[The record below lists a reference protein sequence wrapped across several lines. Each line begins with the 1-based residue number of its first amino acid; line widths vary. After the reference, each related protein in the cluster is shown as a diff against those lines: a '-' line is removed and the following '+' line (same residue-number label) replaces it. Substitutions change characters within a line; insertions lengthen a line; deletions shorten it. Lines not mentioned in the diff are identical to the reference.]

1 MSFLYPWFLLALSAI
16 SIPIIIHLFRF
27 RKFKK
32 VYFSNINFLQ
42 HVTSETKKQSQLKH
56 LLVLM
61 MRILAIVFL
70 VLAFSRPYLP
80 SEESFANNYGNRVS
94 LYIDNSFSMES
105 TSSYG
110 TMLDHAKQNA
120 SEIVRSFEPTD
131 RFQLLTNDFEGKHQ
145 RYVSQDEF
153 MQMLNEVDFSP
164 RVKTLEQINQRQ
176 EELIREENPDQS
188 ALIFMLSDFQKN
200 VFSLDQL
207 EPDSTM
213 DYFFLPYQNE
223 ERGNV
228 YIDSVWINS
237 PVRLI
242 QQPLTITARIFN
254 ESDVPLENQPLRLYV
269 SDVQRA
275 IASYDINANSFT
287 DVELTYTLS
296 SEPIQ
301 NLQLEITDFPV
312 TFDDRFY
319 LSFQL
324 SKNIPVLII
333 NQDAP
338 NRFINTLLNTDSL
351 FEVKNT
357 QISTIDYASLSR
369 QNLIILN
376 EITNLP
382 EALAG
387 ALNEYVTQGGNLL
400 IFPAA
405 NMERSGMNRFLS
417 SINIA
422 NYGQLDTI
430 ETKVSSINE
439 MHDVYQDVFD
449 EIPENINLPEVEKY
463 YVLEQQTRSRQ
474 EYLLQ
479 LQNGNLFFTSTRAG
493 KGNVFLSAVPAS
505 EEFSN
510 FQRHAIFVPTIY
522 NIALYSN
529 EFYPLWNNLSEDES
543 VLIRNYDPQSDEVL
557 TLTGPDVEVIPEMR
571 SVNNNIRLFFYDQ
584 LTTAEHYQ
592 LMSGQEQLRTLS
604 FNYDRRESRLSGYS
618 PEELEQELNVSNT
631 SNFHLFDSG
640 SSLSVNKQMEHI
652 KSARQLWKI
661 FLIIAL
667 LFLFAEVLLLRL
679 WK

>member
-16 SIPIIIHLFRF
+16 IIPIIIHLFRF
-27 RKFKK
+27 RRFKK

-42 HVTSETKKQSQLKH
+42 YVTSETKKQSQLKH
-56 LLVLM
+56 LVVLLT
-61 MRILAIVFL
+61 RILAIIFL

-80 SEESFANNYGNRVS
+80 SAENLANTYGNRVS
-94 LYIDNSFSMES
+94 IYIDNSFSMES
-105 TSSYG
+105 SSSYG

-120 SEIVRSFEPTD
+120 GEIVKSFEPTD

-153 MQMLNEVDFSP
+153 LQMLNEVDFSP
-164 RVKTLEQINQRQ
+164 RVKNLEQINQRQ
-176 EELIREENPDQS
+176 ENLIREENPDQN
-188 ALIFMLSDFQKN
+188 ALIFMLSDFQQN
-200 VFSLDQL
+200 VFSPDQIK
-207 EPDSTM
+207 PDSTM
-213 DYFFLPYQNE
+213 DYFLLPYQNQQRE
-223 ERGNV
+223 NV

-237 PVRLI
+237 PVRL
-242 QQPLTITARIFN
+242 QGQPLTITARIYN
-254 ESDVPLENQPLRLYV
+254 ESDVSLENQPLRLFV

-287 DVELTYTLS
+287 DVTLTYNLG
-296 SEPIQ
+296 SEPVQ
-301 NLQLEITDFPV
+301 DMLLEITDFPV

-324 SKNIPVLII
+324 SKNIPVLVI
-333 NQDAP
+333 NQDEP
-338 NRFINTLLNTDSL
+338 NRFINTLLKTDSL

-357 QISTIDYASLSR
+357 QTSMVDYSSLSR

-376 EITNLP
+376 EISNLP
-382 EALAG
+382 EALAT

-400 IFPAA
+400 VLPAE
-405 NMERSGMNRFLS
+405 NMERTGMNRFLS
-417 SINIA
+417 SLKIA

-439 MHDVYQDVFD
+439 RHDVYQDVFD
-449 EIPENINLPEVEKY
+449 DIPENINLPEVKKHY
-463 YVLEQQTRSRQ
+463 ILEQQTRSRQ

-505 EEFSN
+505 DEFSN

-543 VLIRNYDPQSDEVL
+543 VLIRNYNPQSDEVL
-557 TLTGPDVEVIPEMR
+557 TLTGMDVEVIPEIR
-571 SVNNNIRLFFYDQ
+571 SANNNIRLFFYDQ
-584 LTTAEHYQ
+584 LTTAGQYK
-592 LMSGQEQLRTLS
+592 LMSGQEQLRTIS
-604 FNYDRRESRLSGYS
+604 FNYDRRESKLTGYS
-618 PEELEQELNVSNT
+618 PDELEKELNISNT
-631 SNFHLFDSG
+631 SNLHLFDSD
-640 SSLSVNKQMEHI
+640 SSVSINKQMERI
-652 KSARQLWKI
+652 NSARQLWKI

-667 LFLFAEVLLLRL
+667 LFLFAEILLLRF

>member
-16 SIPIIIHLFRF
+16 AIPIIIHLFRF
-27 RKFKK
+27 RRFKK
-32 VYFSNINFLQ
+32 VYFSNISFLQ

-56 LLVLM
+56 LLVLIT
-61 MRILAIVFL
+61 RILAIIFL

-80 SEESFANNYGNRVS
+80 SGQNLANNYGNRVS

-105 TSSYG
+105 SSSYG

-120 SEIVRSFEPTD
+120 REIVQSFEPTD

-145 RYVSQDEF
+145 RFVSQDEIL
-153 MQMLNEVDFSP
+153 QMLNEVDFSP
-164 RVKTLEQINQRQ
+164 GVKTLEQINQRQ
-176 EELIREENPDQS
+176 EELIKEENPDQN
-188 ALIFMLSDFQKN
+188 ALIFMLSDFQEN
-200 VFSLDQL
+200 IFNL
-207 EPDSTM
+207 EQFDPDSTM

-223 ERGNV
+223 QRGNV

-237 PVRLI
+237 PVRLN
-242 QQPLTITARIFN
+242 QQPLTLTARIFN
-254 ESDVPLENQPLRLYV
+254 ESDVALENQPLRLYV

-287 DVELTYTLS
+287 DVSLTYTLNNES
-296 SEPIQ
+296 FQ
-301 NLQLEITDFPV
+301 DLYLEITDFPV

-324 SKNIPVLII
+324 SKNIPVLVI
-333 NQDAP
+333 NQDDP

-351 FEVKNT
+351 FNVTNT
-357 QISTIDYASLSR
+357 GISMVDYSSLSR

-376 EITNLP
+376 EISTFP
-382 EALAG
+382 EALSG

-400 IFPAA
+400 IFPADD
-405 NMERSGMNRFLS
+405 MERISMNRFLS
-417 SINIA
+417 SLNVA
-422 NYGQLDTI
+422 NYRQTDTI
-430 ETKVSSINE
+430 KTEVSSINDL
-439 MHDVYQDVFD
+439 HSVYRDVFD
-449 EIPENINLPEVEKY
+449 EIPENIDLPKVEKY
-463 YVLEQQTRSRQ
+463 YVLEQQTRSRE

-479 LQNGNLFFTSTRAG
+479 LQNGNLFFTSTPAG
-493 KGNVFLSAVPAS
+493 KGNVFLSAVPAND
-505 EEFSN
+505 EFSN
-510 FQRHAIFVPTIY
+510 FQRHAIFVPTLY

-543 VLIRNYDPQSDEVL
+543 VMVRNYNPQSDEVL
-557 TLTGPDVEVIPEMR
+557 TLTGQEIEVIPEMR

-584 LTTAEHYQ
+584 LQNSGHYK

-604 FNYDRRESRLSGYS
+604 FNHDRRESRLAGYTS
-618 PEELEQELNVSNT
+618 EDLEQVLTISDTPNLY
-631 SNFHLFDSG
+631 LFDSD
-640 SSLSVNKQMEHI
+640 SSLSVDKQMERI

-667 LFLFAEVLLLRL
+667 LFLFAEVLLLRF

>member
-42 HVTSETKKQSQLKH
+42 HVISETKKQSQLKH

-61 MRILAIVFL
+61 ARILVIIFL

-80 SEESFANNYGNRVS
+80 SGENLANNYGNRVS
-94 LYIDNSFSMES
+94 IYIDNSFSMES
-105 TSSYG
+105 SSSYG

-153 MQMLNEVDFSP
+153 LQMLDEVDFSP
-164 RVKTLEQINQRQ
+164 QVKNLEQINQRQ
-176 EELIREENPDQS
+176 EELIREENPDQN
-188 ALIFMLSDFQKN
+188 ALIFMLSDFQES

-207 EPDSTM
+207 KPDSTM

-223 ERGNV
+223 QRGNV
-228 YIDSVWINS
+228 YIDSAWINS
-237 PVRLI
+237 PVRLN

-254 ESDVPLENQPLRLYV
+254 ESEVPLENQPLRLYV
-269 SDVQRA
+269 SDAQRA

-287 DVELTYTLS
+287 DVALTYTLS
-296 SEPIQ
+296 SEPTQ
-301 NLQLEITDFPV
+301 DLQMEITDFPV

-333 NQDAP
+333 NQEAP

-351 FEVKNT
+351 FEVRNT
-357 QISTIDYASLSR
+357 QISMVDYSSLSR

-376 EITNLP
+376 EISNLP
-382 EALAG
+382 EGLAG
-387 ALNEYVTQGGNLL
+387 VLNEYVTQGGNLL
-400 IFPAA
+400 IFPSA
-405 NMERSGMNRFLS
+405 NMDPAGMNRFLTS
-417 SINIA
+417 LNVAI
-422 NYGQLDTI
+422 YGEQDTI

-439 MHDVYQDVFD
+439 MHSVYQDVFD
-449 EIPENINLPEVEKY
+449 EIPENIDLPEVRKY
-463 YVLEQQTRSRQ
+463 YVIEQQTRSRQ

-493 KGNVFLSAVPAS
+493 KGNVFLSAVPANDA
-505 EEFSN
+505 FSN
-510 FQRHAIFVPTIY
+510 FQRHAIFVPTIF

-543 VLIRNYDPQSDEVL
+543 VMIRNYNPQSDEVL
-557 TLTGPDVEVIPEMR
+557 NLTGPNVEVIPEMR
-571 SVNNNIRLFFYDQ
+571 SVNNNISLFFYDQ
-584 LTTAEHYQ
+584 LKTAGHYK

-604 FNYDRRESRLSGYS
+604 FNYDRRESKLAGYS
-618 PEELEQELNVSNT
+618 SEEIEQELNVSNK
-631 SNFHLFDSG
+631 SNYHLFDSG
-640 SSLSVNKQMEHI
+640 SSVSVNKQMERI
-652 KSARQLWKI
+652 KSARQLWRI

>member
-479 LQNGNLFFTSTRAG
+479 LQNGNLFFTSTRAE

>member
-287 DVELTYTLS
+287 DVELTYTLN
-296 SEPIQ
+296 SEPTQ

-312 TFDDRFY
+312 TFDDKFY

-479 LQNGNLFFTSTRAG
+479 LQNGNLFFTSTRAE

-584 LTTAEHYQ
+584 LTTAGHYQ

-618 PEELEQELNVSNT
+618 PEELEQELNISNT

-667 LFLFAEVLLLRL
+667 LFLFAEVLLLRF